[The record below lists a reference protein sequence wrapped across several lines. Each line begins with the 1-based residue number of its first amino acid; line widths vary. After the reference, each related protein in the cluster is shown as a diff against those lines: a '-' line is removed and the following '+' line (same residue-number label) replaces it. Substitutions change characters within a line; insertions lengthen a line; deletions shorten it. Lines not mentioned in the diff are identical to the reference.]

1 MDEHVP
7 DRSHYDAGYL
17 AGWRLHSIAEQA
29 SLALEIAPRS
39 ALEIGVGAGI
49 SVAMLRAAGVAVTTV
64 DIQPELK
71 PDIVADVRSLPLDD
85 GSHDVVICCQ
95 VLEHLP
101 YAELG
106 AALRELR
113 RVARRRLVLSLPD
126 IERPLCVTLR
136 APFLG
141 FRRFERSFRA
151 RRVDAA
157 WRRHRLEEM
166 GHYWEIGVDGIRP
179 RAIESHL
186 ASAGFGRIRTH
197 RLHER
202 PWHRFFVAES

>member
-7 DRSHYDAGYL
+7 DRSHYAAGYL
-17 AGWRLHSIAEQA
+17 SGWRLHSIAEQA
-29 SLALEIAPRS
+29 SLALEIAPRT
-39 ALEIGVGAGI
+39 ALEIGVGAVI

-71 PDIVADVRSLPLDD
+71 PDLVADVRSLPLDD

-101 YAELG
+101 YEEFGKAV
-106 AALRELR
+106 RELR

-126 IERPLCVTLR
+126 IERQVSVTLR
-136 APFLG
+136 APILG
-141 FRRFERSFRA
+141 ARRFDRSFRA
-151 RRVDAA
+151 PRVDAS

-179 RAIESHL
+179 RDI
-186 ASAGFGRIRTH
+186 ASGLNAAGFASVRTQ
-197 RLHER
+197 RLDEQA
-202 PWHRFFVAES
+202 WHRFFVAE